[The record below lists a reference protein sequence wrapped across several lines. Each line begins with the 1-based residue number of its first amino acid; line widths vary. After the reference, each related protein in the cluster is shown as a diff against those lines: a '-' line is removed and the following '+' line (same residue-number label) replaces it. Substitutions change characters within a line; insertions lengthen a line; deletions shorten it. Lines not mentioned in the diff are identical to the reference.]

1 MKLVVGETIVECQNN
16 EPKADQNI
24 IDKNGR
30 PKSIDLKQLTDRLT
44 ISQIQQSI
52 QKEMW
57 DESIGDL
64 LIRIVKNR
72 LSKLEIDTVFI

>member
-1 MKLVVGETIVECQNN
+1 MKLVVGETIIECQNN